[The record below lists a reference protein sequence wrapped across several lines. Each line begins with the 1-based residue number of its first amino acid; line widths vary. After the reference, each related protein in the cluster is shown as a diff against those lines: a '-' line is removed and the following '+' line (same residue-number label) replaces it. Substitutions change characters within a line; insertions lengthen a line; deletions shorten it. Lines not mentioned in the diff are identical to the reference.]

1 MAEVVVAGALLGLL
15 TWARQNGYGNEP
27 AVRKMLAMQAKYDKL
42 PDKRKKEAKDLQKKI
57 QGMKDNF
64 GVGKKM
70 FDMVTGTEYDTLMS
84 MLDKLS

>member
-1 MAEVVVAGALLGLL
+1 MG
-15 TWARQNGYGNEP
+15 RQNTVP
-27 AVRKMLAMQAKYDKL
+27 ATNAVVRKMLALSSQIPKL

-70 FDMVTGTEYDTLMS
+70 FDMVTEREYAH
-84 MLDKLS
+84 